1 MCNFLGIELDSSC
14 AKVYLLLEIRRE
26 KILEKA
32 EELYDK
38 DDALSAE
45 VLEQN
50 IEQLIEWIDS
60 TDSEKCRKLFHSN
73 DHLYDFIKKCLN
85 EYGFPTDY
93 LEYDMTQYNRTVTN
107 DSEYIKTN

>member
-1 MCNFLGIELDSSC
+1 MGRLLGMCNFLGIELDSSC

-85 EYGFPTDY
+85 EYGFPTDLALY
-93 LEYDMTQYNRTVTN
+93 LQRR
-107 DSEYIKTN
+107 